1 LEARLIL
8 LTAFNMSKSLA
19 LDPPVFTENGRTG
32 NLDASSHA
40 SESVG
45 YRPGVC
51 VLGASLDVDNR
62 GVLALGVSVAQ
73 LFAAASPGAPLSYLY
88 GNSVGGRKR
97 ITGGGRDIEIAVR
110 NCRASP
116 RSAPNQHILVIL
128 AAATLYRIGIRGPAR
143 RNPWLRALLEARV
156 IGDIRGGDSF
166 SDIYGFRKFVLGSLA
181 LLSVALLGRPYVMLP
196 QTYGPFKLRSSRR
209 LAAHFLRRA
218 SAVFTRDRN
227 CTDLVVSLCGRTPTF
242 CPDVAFTLQPERPK
256 SLSIAPE
263 GLDLAAGDV
272 VIGVNVSGLLYV
284 GGYTGRNMFG
294 LRDEYSTLMDHLVD
308 GLLRSTSAKILLV
321 PHVFGSESE
330 EEACEAIL
338 HSASARHAGRVF
350 RIANRL
356 TEREVKWAIGKTD
369 FFIGSRMHACIAA
382 LSQFVP
388 AVGLAYSDKFLGVF
402 ESAGVGSAIL
412 DLRRA
417 GATDVLRDTLAAF
430 ARRVEIRNELRRRIP
445 PIQHQ
450 VVETFRGLMSPDHAA

>member
-1 LEARLIL
+1 
-8 LTAFNMSKSLA
+8 MSKSSA
-19 LDPPVFTENGRTG
+19 LDPPVFADGGRAAR
-32 NLDASSHA
+32 LDASSRDAHT
-40 SESVG
+40 VG
-45 YRPGVC
+45 FRSGVC

-73 LFAAASPGAPLSYLY
+73 LFAAASPGATLSYLY
-88 GNSVGGRKR
+88 GNSTSGRKR
-97 ITGGGRDIEIAVR
+97 VTGGGRDIDIAVR

-116 RSAPNQHILVIL
+116 RSAPDQHILVIL
-128 AAATLYRIGIRGPAR
+128 AAAILYRIGIRRPAR
-143 RNPWLRALLEARV
+143 RNPWLRALLEAQI

-166 SDIYGFRKFVLGSLA
+166 SDIYGFRKFFLGSLA

-196 QTYGPFKLRSSRR
+196 QTYGPFKLRSSRW
-209 LAAHFLRRA
+209 LAAYFLRRA
-218 SAVFTRDRN
+218 SALFTRDRN
-227 CTDLVVSLCGRTPTF
+227 CTDLVVSLCGRKPVF
-242 CPDVAFTLQPERPK
+242 CPDVAFTLQPEQPK
-256 SLSIAPE
+256 ALSIAPA
-263 GLDLAAGDV
+263 GLDFAAGDV

-294 LRDEYSTLMDHLVD
+294 LRDEYSTLIDRLVD
-308 GLLRSTSAKILLV
+308 GLLETTSAKILLV

-330 EEACEAIL
+330 EEACDAIL
-338 HSASARHAGRVF
+338 RSAGARHPGRVF

-356 TEREVKWAIGKTD
+356 TEREVKWAIGRTD

-402 ESAGVGSAIL
+402 ESAGVGRAIV

-417 GATDVLRDTLAAF
+417 DANDVLRDTLAAF
-430 ARRVEIRNELRRRIP
+430 ARRVEIRNELRQTIP
-445 PIQHQ
+445 AIQRQ
-450 VVETFRGLMSPDHAA
+450 VVETFRGLIAREPAA